1 MRAYLGEMGWD
12 DIIRKKY
19 SSLPAFHQQSDM
31 GNAKFKQKN
40 AHNESG
46 RCVGGNLWSYVR
58 EAMQATTQQY
68 GTADIRTQKT
78 HDARNKMPA
87 FTTDAK
93 FEA

>member
-46 RCVGGNLWSYVR
+46 RGWVDFCGRTYTWSR
-58 EAMQATTQQY
+58 QAHEA
-68 GTADIRTQKT
+68 IR
-78 HDARNKMPA
+78 ASVEWSPY
-87 FTTDAK
+87 
-93 FEA
+93 